1 MKSIKNTNIYELFL
15 NHKYKSLYNI
25 IKDKPSLLEQI
36 LNDDFTIVQYSVQ
49 TNNKKLFKK
58 LIELDNKQLLQ
69 KTNNNL
75 YLPHIAL
82 YAGINDLFFDL
93 INKFIKNSNENLL
106 FNNNSIIFNVI
117 NRGNFNILKLFI
129 DKYSKY
135 INWSDLYNGLSIIYL
150 MFNTYTNNII
160 DIINLLEI
168 YDIKKEEIFKY
179 PLGNNSLFF
188 LIHAL
193 YDPQTLIK
201 NNTTFTGIINKESI
215 KKFIKFFPGQL
226 NYEFKSKTAIYFISS
241 YNDIDLLK
249 FCIDLGAN
257 INHISSLGYMMYV
270 HFIMSNCNDE
280 IINYLLDLNINVNML
295 DFNNETPIYLLVRN
309 QKSSINTITKLLKL
323 TDSWDTQNIYGQTI
337 IHLLATRPD
346 IEKFYDVLKLKY
358 FDPNIKNKFKSSV
371 IDILEINFKNQN
383 IDEKTI
389 KLKINK
395 FKKLLIN
402 SYVKAL
408 SETDSEISNDIIKN
422 CQKND
427 DSCLEKLSQPSLT
440 NLDKLSN
447 NYNDLHI
454 DYYQI
459 VYYNL
464 YNARDNDI
472 FIYIYL
478 LLLKYDNLG
487 IPINENFD
495 NSKITTLGK
504 FNGNN
509 YENIQHIN
517 LILSYTTKYP
527 MLYPLNIFWIDE
539 NNYIIPYNLLSCIK
553 KSIQIGKKFII
564 CRISLIGYIL
574 HFNILLIDVKNKRIL
589 RFEPQGGINNKI
601 DNIISK
607 LFLDDIYFKDYK
619 YFKPSDYE
627 PLHGFQSLSQEINQI
642 NIKKGDI
649 GGFCVVWCLWWVEV
663 YIQNISN
670 DFFSD
675 SKFKLLIPKLIK
687 KIINSGYILS
697 EYIRNYANYMHK
709 RLVEYLTLNIL
720 NINTIYYEKYTD
732 SEINEIYKLI
742 NHEFSKL

>member
-1 MKSIKNTNIYELFL
+1 MKSIKNTDIYELFL

-25 IKDKPSLLEQI
+25 IKEKPNLLEQI

-58 LIELDNKQLLQ
+58 LIDLDQKQLFQ

-93 INKFIKNSNENLL
+93 IDKFIKSSNENLL
-106 FNNNSIIFNVI
+106 FVNKSLIFDVV

-129 DKYSKY
+129 DKYCKY
-135 INWSDLYNGLSIIYL
+135 INWSDLYNGLSIIYI

-168 YDIKKEEIFKY
+168 YDIKKVELFKY
-179 PLGNNSLFF
+179 PLENNSLFF

-201 NNTTFTGIINKESI
+201 NKTTFGGIINKESI
-215 KKFIKFFPGQL
+215 KKFIKLYPEQL
-226 NYEFKSKTAIYFISS
+226 NYEFKSKTAIYFISQ
-241 YNDIDLLK
+241 YNDIELLK

-257 INHISSLGYMMYV
+257 INHTSRLGYMMYA
-270 HFIMSNCNDE
+270 HFIMNNCKDE
-280 IINYLLDLNINVNML
+280 IINYLLDLSINVNML

-309 QKSSINTITKLLKL
+309 QNSSINTIFRLLKL
-323 TDSWDTQNIYGQTI
+323 TNSWDTQNIYGQTI

-395 FKKLLIN
+395 FKKILIN

-408 SETDSEISNDIIKN
+408 SETDSEISNNIKIN
-422 CQKND
+422 CENND
-427 DSCLEKLSQPSLT
+427 LCLENLSQPSLT
-440 NLDKLSN
+440 NLDKLSY

-472 FIYIYL
+472 YIYI
-478 LLLKYDNLG
+478 
-487 IPINENFD
+487 
-495 NSKITTLGK
+495 
-504 FNGNN
+504 
-509 YENIQHIN
+509 
-517 LILSYTTKYP
+517 
-527 MLYPLNIFWIDE
+527 
-539 NNYIIPYNLLSCIK
+539 
-553 KSIQIGKKFII
+553 FII
-564 CRISLIGYIL
+564 I
-574 HFNILLIDVKNKRIL
+574 
-589 RFEPQGGINNKI
+589 KI
-601 DNIISK
+601 
-607 LFLDDIYFKDYK
+607 
-619 YFKPSDYE
+619 
-627 PLHGFQSLSQEINQI
+627 
-642 NIKKGDI
+642 
-649 GGFCVVWCLWWVEV
+649 
-663 YIQNISN
+663 
-670 DFFSD
+670 
-675 SKFKLLIPKLIK
+675 
-687 KIINSGYILS
+687 
-697 EYIRNYANYMHK
+697 
-709 RLVEYLTLNIL
+709 
-720 NINTIYYEKYTD
+720 
-732 SEINEIYKLI
+732 
-742 NHEFSKL
+742 